1 MMQKPATKLTACI
14 PHNHSDGMCFQ
25 SRRLPDYMV
34 KPKLDDKSIFSVK
47 LRSPRAELSQRDPH
61 LEVCRMSQEPNLERW
76 EVANV
81 AGGQWIAS
89 VHFSTALWLA
99 TSHRIFTKARSPL
112 FGRHYVWITKKG
124 GQASISWIKR
134 WKQHAYMGHPLILTH
149 CMRAAPCRKAM
160 DTTLGDANCKPCP
173 ASPQRAA
180 LLGPCHHQRYLRHA
194 GNRSDK
200 SYCRKQVDKSCLKRK
215 LSNFWDFWNLRESW

>member
-47 LRSPRAELSQRDPH
+47 LRSPRAELSRRDPH
-61 LEVCRMSQEPNLERW
+61 LEACRMSQEPNLQRW

-81 AGGQWIAS
+81 GGQWIAS

-99 TSHRIFTKARSPL
+99 TSHKIFTKARSPL
-112 FGRHYVWITKKG
+112 FGLHYVWIIKKG
-124 GQASISWIKR
+124 GHASINWIKR
-134 WKQHAYMGHPLILTH
+134 WKQHTYMGHPLILTH

-194 GNRSDK
+194 GSRSDK

-215 LSNFWDFWNLRESW
+215 LSNFRNFWNLRES